1 MIDRFRNASPGRQ
14 MAISAGLALLLAGL
28 IAAAYLLWFRTG
40 YAVLFSDL
48 RESEAAAIVAELDKA
63 GVPYRLDHGGK
74 TILVAD
80 DETHI
85 LNVVSLKLRNAG
97 YRVLTASDG
106 QEALDLARQEVP
118 DLLITDYHMP
128 LLSGLELCRR
138 LRQDPQTTA
147 IPAIM
152 LTARGY
158 HLEEQDTRTSG
169 IRCMLSKPFSPRH
182 LLLTVNEV
190 MTGKAA

>member
-1 MIDRFRNASPGRQ
+1 M
-14 MAISAGLALLLAGL
+14 
-28 IAAAYLLWFRTG
+28 
-40 YAVLFSDL
+40 SD
-48 RESEAAAIVAELDKA
+48 S
-63 GVPYRLDHGGK
+63 K

-80 DETHI
+80 DESHI

-106 QEALDLARQEVP
+106 QEALEMATQERP

-128 LLSGLELCRR
+128 LLSGIELCRR
-138 LRQDPQTTA
+138 LKQNVVTAA

-158 HLEEQDTRTSG
+158 HLEPHDTADSG
-169 IRCMLSKPFSPRH
+169 IMRMLSKPFSPRH
-182 LLLTVNEV
+182 LLSTVNELLAG
-190 MTGKAA
+190 TAA